1 LARYAS
7 ILKTTITS
15 AECHVEFDWFLS
27 GSVLA
32 GTVQGGASACR
43 THFVV
48 DSPDPEDEVLRVIR
62 LAKQGCFAEQM
73 VQTAVPLT
81 STYIVNGRDVAVSL
95 GSEPQNVG

>member
-1 LARYAS
+1 
-7 ILKTTITS
+7 
-15 AECHVEFDWFLS
+15 VEFDWYLH

-32 GTVQGGASACR
+32 GTVKGGALACR

-48 DSPDPEDEVLRVIR
+48 DSPEPEDDIIKVIR

-81 STYIVNGRDVAVSL
+81 STYVVNGQEVTVSL
-95 GSEPQNVG
+95 DESMSAPNAS